1 MGQERLRVCH
11 SLDIAAYS
19 RRVGQSSVSVS
30 DLDTLTRLH
39 QAHGSTI
46 PFENLEIQMG
56 RPVRLDLDSLQTKLI
71 HNQRGGYCFE
81 QNTLFLAVLE
91 RLGFNVIP
99 HLARVRQGASGLRPR
114 THMVLVTRISGAD
127 YLCDVGFGGD
137 GPLQPVPMSSAESL
151 QGHDTFRVVAEE
163 SIDVL
168 QLKRGNEW
176 TDLYAVDREEAYPV
190 DFELGN
196 WFTSTHPQSPFVRH
210 VIVQQ
215 RTAEAR
221 HMLRD
226 LVYVEHSDGV
236 NKERTIARRELAPLL
251 REVFGI
257 YVDPDVTLR
266 ALDASK
272 LDASKRIAER

>member
-1 MGQERLRVCH
+1 
-11 SLDIAAYS
+11 
-19 RRVGQSSVSVS
+19 
-30 DLDTLTRLH
+30 
-39 QAHGSTI
+39 
-46 PFENLEIQMG
+46 
-56 RPVRLDLDSLQTKLI
+56 
-71 HNQRGGYCFE
+71 
-81 QNTLFLAVLE
+81 
-91 RLGFNVIP
+91 
-99 HLARVRQGASGLRPR
+99 
-114 THMVLVTRISGAD
+114 MVLVTRISGAD

-196 WFTSTHPQSPFVRH
+196 WFTSTHPQSPFVKH

-226 LVYVEHSDGV
+226 LVYVEYSDGV
-236 NKERTIARRELAPLL
+236 NKERTIERRELVPLL
-251 REVFGI
+251 REVFEI
-257 YVDPDVTLR
+257 YLDPDVTLR
-266 ALDASK
+266 ALDAP
-272 LDASKRIAER
+272 KRIAKR

>member
-1 MGQERLRVCH
+1 MSH

-30 DLDTLTRLH
+30 GLATLTRLH
-39 QAHGSTI
+39 QAHASTI

-56 RPVRLDLDSLQTKLI
+56 RPVRLDLDSLQTKII

-114 THMVLVTRISGAD
+114 THMVLVTRISGVD

-151 QGHDTFRVVAEE
+151 QSHDGFRVVAEE

-168 QLKRGNEW
+168 QLKRGDEW
-176 TDLYAVDREEAYPV
+176 TDLYALDREEAYPV

-196 WFTSTHPQSPFVRH
+196 WFASTHPQSPFVRH

-215 RTAEAR
+215 RTAETR
-221 HMLRD
+221 YMLRD
-226 LVYVEHSDGV
+226 LVYVEHSGGV
-236 NKERTIARRELAPLL
+236 DKERTIERRELVPLL

-257 YVDPDVTLR
+257 YLEPDVTLR
-266 ALDASK
+266 ALDTPE
-272 LDASKRIAER
+272 RIAQQ